1 MRQGWPRPPG
11 WRERGP
17 SRLSGKFLW
26 MDGVGVWIEPNSVT
40 LPAIV
45 EAVPARR
52 FGNLLGDKKRRDRFC

>member
-1 MRQGWPRPPG
+1 
-11 WRERGP
+11 
-17 SRLSGKFLW
+17 